1 MDEHKNFQTIIYSK
15 TIQIKKVISS
25 EESLLKVQRTCT
37 CVLVPA
43 CETKTSEVTF
53 GEDFYDSSMTHII

>member
-1 MDEHKNFQTIIYSK
+1 MNIKISKQLYIIYSK

-25 EESLLKVQRTCT
+25 EESLLK
-37 CVLVPA
+37 VPA